1 MSLKFCEG
9 FVINEDDFT
18 TGWKAWSLSVFVQ
31 ESDAMMAHYVTDTR
45 RYIHRRRQV
54 YCT

>member
-18 TGWKAWSLSVFVQ
+18 TGWKAWSLSVR
-31 ESDAMMAHYVTDTR
+31 SKIR
-45 RYIHRRRQV
+45 RYDAALRYRYTRIH
-54 YCT
+54 T